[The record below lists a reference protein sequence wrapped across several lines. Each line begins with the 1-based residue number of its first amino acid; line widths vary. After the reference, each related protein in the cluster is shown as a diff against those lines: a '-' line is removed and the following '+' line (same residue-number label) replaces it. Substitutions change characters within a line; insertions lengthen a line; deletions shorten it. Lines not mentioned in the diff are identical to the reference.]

1 MKKVMKRIAGL
12 CLSAV
17 LMIGC
22 VPVWGTEAEAKGSG
36 TTYYVD
42 SDGGNDSNP
51 GTSPEKAWSSLEKI
65 NATTFQPG
73 DRILFQKGDVWNGQL
88 SPKGSGTKEAPIVI
102 GDYGNAEARPLIQG
116 NNWCGEDGDDLE
128 NKIFNAAVFFYNQQ
142 YWEITSLE
150 VTNRIPG
157 ENPDDHI
164 KKYGVLIMG
173 KDAGTL
179 EHMYCRNLYVHDVV
193 SHPVG
198 QQAGIGRGG
207 IIYIIR
213 GNETPTNWND
223 IVVEDNIVGPNINH
237 YGINFLSTW
246 GSSRFAHETGIPDS
260 EYAGRRCNSTNLVI
274 RNNYCEDIGNAA
286 ICPSAYEDVVIEY
299 NTSNG
304 CNSGPNGNVPIW
316 WENGECTIAQFNEVY
331 NSGASE
337 SKEDSQAFDAD
348 VNATLNYIQYNYTHD
363 NPSGAFFECALGTK
377 YTTHIRYNISQN
389 DGYGTNSYGG
399 GAIVTIGGYSS
410 VPGCKMYVYNND
422 FYLSEGHDSYIT
434 NNWDGITVDE
444 DNYIFKNNVIYSDA
458 NSKGWHPNLKG
469 TAENNAY
476 GGSDGKITRDDD
488 KGAVSVTKEDFQA
501 LGSGSVGSRSAD
513 GYKLSSGSACKNTGV
528 LISDNGGRDYWG
540 NAVSAEDRPN
550 IGADNSG
557 ADFTEMQG
565 VIDFEDRST
574 EDASLDGEYKGCT
587 FSSGWNTKEADGTKV
602 LYLSDNVSS
611 GTIKLPKGKTLK
623 SFTARCDS
631 IARITVTANGS
642 SKSFCAASANNRF
655 DTGFESASDEVEI
668 SVRALSGSSRVYLDN
683 LRLIDAEYA
692 RNNLALGKPV
702 ETSGTD
708 QYPGS
713 YGNDGDEDTMWIH
726 SGEELNQWWTVDLG
740 KDYDLSDFELIF
752 EKEETEGAWGYLIE
766 GKKSKETDFD
776 SVPLYDGSDNTDGAR
791 IQTGK
796 FKPGSIYRYLRV
808 KITKFP
814 GADYW
819 PAFAEFKVYE
829 RECSNL
835 ALHKPVTTSAAEERP
850 GSNGN
855 DGDTSTLWVADGQAV
870 TNLFPQWWTV
880 DLGDVYDIRKYELF
894 FEEDKLPGFWK
905 YNISVSTDNKTYTEI
920 DQKNDS
926 KDGSRYEE
934 KVLPEA
940 VKGRYVRVTLTGAPE
955 FEGADYWPAIAEF
968 KVYEDTQ

>member
-1 MKKVMKRIAGL
+1 MKVMKKIAGI

-17 LMIGC
+17 ILFGC
-22 VPVWGTEAEAKGSG
+22 VPVWGAEAKAEQNKGV
-36 TTYYVD
+36 TYYID
-42 SDGGNDSNP
+42 RDGGNDSNS
-51 GTSPEKAWSSLEKI
+51 GTDPKNAWSSLEKV
-65 NATTFQPG
+65 NATTFRPG
-73 DRILFQKGDVWNGQL
+73 DKILFQKGDVWNGQL

-102 GDYGNAEARPLIQG
+102 GDYGDAEARPMIQG
-116 NNWCGEDGDDLE
+116 NNWCKDKGDDLE

-193 SHPVG
+193 SHPIG

-213 GNETPTNWND
+213 GNETPTKWND
-223 IVVEDNIVGPNINH
+223 IIVEDNIVGPNINH

-246 GSSRFAHETGIPDS
+246 GSSRFANETGIPDS
-260 EYAGRRCNSTNLVI
+260 EYAGQRYNSTNLVI

-286 ICPSAYEDVVIEY
+286 ICPSAYEDAVIEY
-299 NTSNG
+299 NVSNG
-304 CNSGPNGNVPIW
+304 CNSGPNGNVPVW
-316 WENGECTIAQFNEVY
+316 WENGERTIAQFNEVY

-434 NNWDGITVDE
+434 NNWDGITVDKN
-444 DNYIFKNNVIYSDA
+444 NYVFKNNVIYSDA
-458 NSKGWHPNLKG
+458 DSKGWHPNLKG

-476 GGSDGKITRDDD
+476 GGSDSHISRDDD
-488 KGAVSVTKEDFQA
+488 KGAVSITKDDFQA
-501 LGSGSVGSRSAD
+501 LGSGSVGSKSVE
-513 GYKLSSGSACKNTGV
+513 GYKLSSGSACKNAGAV
-528 LISDNGGRDYWG
+528 IPDNGGRDYWG
-540 NAVSAEDRPN
+540 NAVSAADRPN

-557 ADFTEMQG
+557 ATFTEVHG
-565 VIDFEDRST
+565 LIDFEDRSA
-574 EDASLDGEYKGCT
+574 EDMPLDGIYKDCT
-587 FSSGWNTKEADGTKV
+587 FEAGWNTKEADGAKV
-602 LYLSDNVSS
+602 LYLSDSADS
-611 GTIKLPKGKTLK
+611 GTIRLPKGKMLK
-623 SFTARCDS
+623 GFTAKSDT
-631 IARITVTANGS
+631 IAKITVSANGY
-642 SKSFCAASANNRF
+642 SKSFCATSANNRF
-655 DTGFESASDEVEI
+655 ETGFESASDEIEI
-668 SVRALSGSSRVYLDN
+668 SIQALSGSSGVYFDSLW
-683 LRLIDAEYA
+683 LADAEYE
-692 RNNLALGKPV
+692 RPNLALGKAV

-708 QYPGS
+708 QYPGA

-726 SGEELNQWWTVDLG
+726 SGEELNQWWMVDLG
-740 KDYDLSDFELIF
+740 KDFDLSDFEIVF
-752 EKEETEGAWGYLIE
+752 EKQETEGAWGYIIE
-766 GKKSKETDFD
+766 GKKDGQADFD
-776 SVPLYDGSDNTDGAR
+776 SVPLYDASDNKDGAR
-791 IQTGK
+791 VQTGI
-796 FKPGSIYRYLRV
+796 FKPGSIYRYIRV
-808 KITKFP
+808 KITRLP

-819 PAFAEFKVYE
+819 PAFAEFKIYE
-829 RECSNL
+829 RDCTNL

-855 DGDTSTLWVADGQAV
+855 DGDTSTLWVADGLAV
-870 TNLFPQWWTV
+870 TDLFPQWWTV
-880 DLGDVYDIRKYELF
+880 DLEDVYDIRKYEIF
-894 FEEDKLPGFWK
+894 FEEDNLPGSWK
-905 YNISVSTDNKTYTEI
+905 YIISVSTDNVTYTEI
-920 DQKNDS
+920 DQKDDS
-926 KDGSRYEE
+926 EDGARYEE
-934 KVLPEA
+934 KTLPEA
-940 VKGRYVRVTLTGAPE
+940 VQARYVRVTLTGAPE

-968 KVYEDTQ
+968 NVYEDS

>member
-1 MKKVMKRIAGL
+1 M
-12 CLSAV
+12 
-17 LMIGC
+17 
-22 VPVWGTEAEAKGSG
+22 
-36 TTYYVD
+36 
-42 SDGGNDSNP
+42 
-51 GTSPEKAWSSLEKI
+51 
-65 NATTFQPG
+65 
-73 DRILFQKGDVWNGQL
+73 
-88 SPKGSGTKEAPIVI
+88 
-102 GDYGNAEARPLIQG
+102 
-116 NNWCGEDGDDLE
+116 
-128 NKIFNAAVFFYNQQ
+128 
-142 YWEITSLE
+142 
-150 VTNRIPG
+150 
-157 ENPDDHI
+157 
-164 KKYGVLIMG
+164 
-173 KDAGTL
+173 
-179 EHMYCRNLYVHDVV
+179 
-193 SHPVG
+193 
-198 QQAGIGRGG
+198 
-207 IIYIIR
+207 
-213 GNETPTNWND
+213 
-223 IVVEDNIVGPNINH
+223 
-237 YGINFLSTW
+237 
-246 GSSRFAHETGIPDS
+246 
-260 EYAGRRCNSTNLVI
+260 
-274 RNNYCEDIGNAA
+274 
-286 ICPSAYEDVVIEY
+286 IEY

-513 GYKLSSGSACKNTGV
+513 GYKLSSGSACKNAGV

-894 FEEDKLPGFWK
+894 FEDDKLPGFWK